1 MEDDDLPSEEL
12 MVVRLGKGVLETDA
26 PSDVI
31 RAEVVAMV
39 ALEVSRCILPLWS
52 LALTIAL
59 LDEAIGDDVI
69 GCNCDE

>member
-1 MEDDDLPSEEL
+1 
-12 MVVRLGKGVLETDA
+12 MVVRFGKGVLETDA

-39 ALEVSRCILPLWS
+39 ALEVSRCILWS

-59 LDEAIGDDVI
+59 LDDAAGDDVI